1 MTTEDQTPPPAVLS
15 TAQLVRRLD
24 MYAELLAEAGRLIE
38 AIPIDVFDAIK
49 GRYPLCDELGGAAA
63 MAKDDA
69 AALRSNAEITGLSG

>member
-1 MTTEDQTPPPAVLS
+1 MNTEETTTPAVVLS
-15 TAQLVRRLD
+15 AAQLVRHLD

-38 AIPIDVFDAIK
+38 AIPIDVFDTIK

-69 AALRSNAEITGLSG
+69 AALRSNA